1 MIPQELAENTGITF
15 EIKTNSILKLN
26 EKQAVIQ
33 GLIDYFRS
41 EGIQGVELRETCYYD
56 RRSAEVG
63 LVISVSLGVT
73 ASILSIITACWNIH
87 RNLGQEKVKASV
99 FVKREDGL
107 YVKITDGMTKED
119 VINQL
124 QKEDDEK

>member
-1 MIPQELAENTGITF
+1 MSNY
-15 EIKTNSILKLN
+15 
-26 EKQAVIQ
+26 EKHVN
-33 GLIDYFRS
+33 
-41 EGIQGVELRETCYYD
+41 YD

-73 ASILSIITACWNIH
+73 ASILSIISSCWNIH

-124 QKEDDEK
+124 QKKDDEK